1 MRQPGAFRS
10 CSLQVASS
18 RQQQVPRPTTGFHGV
33 SATGKHG
40 VYASG
45 KRWQARIGYGGKKH
59 TLGNF
64 GTKEEAALAYDRAAR
79 EHGAGA
85 G

>member
-1 MRQPGAFRS
+1 
-10 CSLQVASS
+10 
-18 RQQQVPRPTTGFHGV
+18 
-33 SATGKHG
+33 

-45 KRWQARIGYGGKKH
+45 KRWQARTGYGGKKH

-79 EHGAGA
+79 EHGAWWGQEPA
-85 G
+85 EPPREH